1 MTPDAMHATDLHQH
15 IQTALDLTQPK
26 SGAYCMPDH
35 SATPVGP
42 CAVVIFGAAG
52 DLTKRKLLPSL
63 YNLAACRLLP
73 DSFAIVGFARTE
85 MDTAAYR
92 EKLRQDLAAHAT
104 SEVDPA
110 LVQHLVE
117 RSYYVSG
124 SFEDPEAYERLAE
137 MLRHVDQT
145 HGTLGN
151 YLHYL
156 AIAPNYFAEA
166 ARQLYHAGLV
176 RERDA
181 QWRRVIVEK
190 PLGTDFE
197 SAQALNAELRKVLTE
212 SQTYR
217 IDHYLGKETVQN
229 LLVFRFGNG
238 MFEPTW
244 NRRYI
249 DHVQITVAE
258 SLGVEARGGYYDE
271 AGALRDMIP
280 NHMLQLLSLCAME
293 PPTSFAAEAVR
304 EEKAKVLRSIQPLSG
319 ERVLTHAVRGQYGPG
334 RVGTETVPG
343 YRQEQRVKE
352 RSNTETY
359 AALRLSI
366 DNWRWADVP
375 FYLRT
380 GKRLAARTS
389 EIAIQFRRPPL
400 TLFRDTP
407 VEKLAPNQLIVRIQ
421 PEEGISLRFGAKVP
435 GPSVRVGPVAM
446 DFRYR
451 DHFGLTP
458 STGYETLLYDC
469 MKGDATLFQR
479 ADTIE
484 AGWGIVTPVLEVW
497 KALPARNF
505 ANYAAGSQ
513 GPVEAD
519 ELLARDGRK
528 WRTIEQP

>member
-1 MTPDAMHATDLHQH
+1 MHATDLQQN
-15 IQTALDLTQPK
+15 IQTALDLTQQKPG
-26 SGAYCMPDH
+26 SYCLPGQVAD
-35 SATPVGP
+35 PVGP
-42 CAVVIFGAAG
+42 CAIVIFGAAG

-73 DSFAIVGFARTE
+73 DAFAIVGFARAE
-85 MDTAAYR
+85 MSTDAYR

-110 LVQHLVE
+110 LVQQLVD
-117 RSYYVSG
+117 RSYYVTG
-124 SFEDPEAYERLAE
+124 NFEDPAAYERLAQT
-137 MLRHVDQT
+137 LRQVDQS
-145 HGTLGN
+145 HGTRSN

-156 AIAPNYFAEA
+156 AIAPSYFAEV
-166 ARQLYHAGLV
+166 ARQLERAGLV
-176 RERDA
+176 REGA
-181 QWRRVIVEK
+181 EQWRRVIVEK
-190 PLGTDFE
+190 PHGTDLE
-197 SAQALNAELRKVLTE
+197 SAQALNAELRKALTE

-229 LLVFRFGNG
+229 ILVFRFANG

-258 SLGVEARGGYYDE
+258 SLGVEGRGGYYDE

-280 NHMLQLLSLCAME
+280 NHMLQLLSLMAME

-304 EEKAKVLRSIQPLSG
+304 EEKAKVLRSIAPLSG
-319 ERVLTHAVRGQYGPG
+319 EKVLTHAVRGQYGDG
-334 RVGTETVPG
+334 QVGGERVPA
-343 YRQEQRVKE
+343 YRREERVAP

-359 AALRLSI
+359 AALRLQI

-380 GKRLAARTS
+380 GKRLAARSS

-407 VEKLAPNQLIVRIQ
+407 VEKLTPNQLVVRIQ
-421 PEEGISLRFGAKVP
+421 PEEGIALNFGAKIP
-435 GPSVRVGPVAM
+435 GPAVRVGSVAM

-451 DHFGLTP
+451 DHFGQTA

-505 ANYAAGSQ
+505 PNYAAGSQ
-513 GPVEAD
+513 GPADAD

-528 WRTIEQP
+528 WRKIEAP

>member
-1 MTPDAMHATDLHQH
+1 MQATDLQH
-15 IQTALDLTQPK
+15 NIQAALELTQPK
-26 SGAYCMPDH
+26 AGGSYCLPDH
-35 SATPVGP
+35 QAEPVGP
-42 CAVVIFGAAG
+42 CAIVIFGAAG
-52 DLTKRKLLPSL
+52 DLTKRKLLPAL

-73 DSFAIVGFARTE
+73 ESFSIIGVARSE
-85 MDTAAYR
+85 MDTATFR
-92 EKLRQDLAAHAT
+92 EKLRQDLASHAT

-110 LVQHLVE
+110 LVNKLAE
-117 RSYYVSG
+117 RASYVSG
-124 SFEDPEAYERLAE
+124 NFEDPATYQRLGE
-137 MLRHVDQT
+137 TLRRVDQE
-145 HGTLGN
+145 HGTQGN

-156 AIAPNYFAEA
+156 AIAPNYFAEVT
-166 ARQLYHAGLV
+166 RQLGAAGLV
-176 RERDA
+176 REEHGR
-181 QWRRVIVEK
+181 WRRVIIEK
-190 PLGTDFE
+190 PLGTDLE
-197 SAQALNAELRKVLTE
+197 SAQALNIELAKTLAE

-229 LLVFRFGNG
+229 ILVFRFANG
-238 MFEPTW
+238 MFEPIW

-258 SLGVEARGGYYDE
+258 SLGVENRGGYYEE

-280 NHMLQLLSLCAME
+280 NHMLQLLALMAME

-304 EEKAKVLRSIQPLSG
+304 EEKSKVLRSIPPLSG
-319 ERVLTHAVRGQYGPG
+319 EKVLTNAVRGQYGEG
-334 RVGTETVPG
+334 QLGGERVLG
-343 YRQEQRVKE
+343 YRHEQRVNA

-359 AALRLSI
+359 AAMRLSI

-380 GKRLAARTS
+380 GKRLGARMS

-407 VEKLAPNQLIVRIQ
+407 VEKLTPNQLVVRIQ
-421 PEEGISLRFGAKVP
+421 PEEGISLRFGAKMP
-435 GPSVRVGPVAM
+435 GPSVRVGSVAM
-446 DFRYR
+446 DFHYR
-451 DHFGLTP
+451 DHFGVTP

-484 AGWGIVTPVLEVW
+484 AGWGIVTPILELW

-505 ANYAAGSQ
+505 PNYAAGSQ

-519 ELLARDGRK
+519 ELLARENRK
-528 WRTIEQP
+528 WRRIESP